1 VTSAA
6 VRDRQLDHIRSQ
18 QEVLAIAEEWR
29 PYRSLAT
36 TDLLA
41 AAFEP
46 AEVASAAR
54 LRSP

>member
-6 VRDRQLDHIRSQ
+6 VRDRQLDHVRSQ

-29 PYRSLAT
+29 PNRSLAT
-36 TDLLA
+36 SDLFA

-54 LRSP
+54 LGSP

>member
-6 VRDRQLDHIRSQ
+6 VRDRQLDHVRSQ

-36 TDLLA
+36 NYLVS
-41 AAFEP
+41 AAFEL
-46 AEVASAAR
+46 AEVPLVAR
-54 LRSP
+54 LGSP